1 MRNNIQSKI
10 DAGYTYDELLSEGL
24 ASFDD
29 IARYESQYSLYDE
42 DDEDEKPRRK
52 RVKVKS
58 KPKTRGIR
66 LKKKAEIDFEF

>member
-42 DDEDEKPRRK
+42 DGEPKCK
-52 RVKVKS
+52 RVKVKLKNQRS
-58 KPKTRGIR
+58 KPNKE
-66 LKKKAEIDFEF
+66 ANIDLEF

>member
-42 DDEDEKPRRK
+42 DDEPKPK
-52 RVKVKS
+52 KIKTKS
-58 KPKTRGIR
+58 KPKIQAI
-66 LKKKAEIDFEF
+66 KPKEEAEIDFEF

>member
-29 IARYESQYSLYDE
+29 IARYESRYSLYDE
-42 DDEDEKPRRK
+42 NAAP
-52 RVKVKS
+52 
-58 KPKTRGIR
+58 KPK
-66 LKKKAEIDFEF
+66 KAKVAEPKLAEATPNQQESEIDFDF

>member
-42 DDEDEKPRRK
+42 DGEPKPK
-52 RVKVKS
+52 KTKTKS
-58 KPKTRGIR
+58 KPKTQAVKP
-66 LKKKAEIDFEF
+66 KKEVEIDFDF

>member
-10 DAGYTYDELLSEGL
+10 DSGYTYDELLSEGL

-42 DDEDEKPRRK
+42 DGEPKWK
-52 RVKVKS
+52 RVKVKQRV
-58 KPKTRGIR
+58 KPKIQAIKP
-66 LKKKAEIDFEF
+66 KKEPEIDFDF

>member
-1 MRNNIQSKI
+1 MKNNIQSKI

-42 DDEDEKPRRK
+42 DAEPKPK
-52 RVKVKS
+52 KVKAKS
-58 KPKTRGIR
+58 KTQATKPNKE
-66 LKKKAEIDFEF
+66 AEIDFEF

>member
-1 MRNNIQSKI
+1 MKNNIQSKI

-42 DDEDEKPRRK
+42 DAEPKPK
-52 RVKVKS
+52 KVKAKS
-58 KPKTRGIR
+58 KTQTTKPSKE
-66 LKKKAEIDFEF
+66 AEIDFEF

>member
-42 DDEDEKPRRK
+42 DAEPKPK
-52 RVKVKS
+52 KVKAKS
-58 KPKTRGIR
+58 KTQTTKPSEE
-66 LKKKAEIDFEF
+66 AEIDFEF

>member
-42 DDEDEKPRRK
+42 DAEPKPK
-52 RVKVKS
+52 KVKAKS
-58 KPKTRGIR
+58 KTQTTKPSKE
-66 LKKKAEIDFEF
+66 AEIEF

>member
-42 DDEDEKPRRK
+42 DDEPKPK
-52 RVKVKS
+52 KVKAKLKTQAI
-58 KPKTRGIR
+58 KPK
-66 LKKKAEIDFEF
+66 KEAEIDFEF

>member
-42 DDEDEKPRRK
+42 DAEPKPK
-52 RVKVKS
+52 KVKAKS
-58 KPKTRGIR
+58 KTQATKPSKE
-66 LKKKAEIDFEF
+66 AEIDFEF

>member
-42 DDEDEKPRRK
+42 DDEDEKPKRK
-52 RVKVKS
+52 RVKLKS
-58 KPKTRGIR
+58 KTQRTKPSKE
-66 LKKKAEIDFEF
+66 AEIDFDF

>member
-10 DAGYTYDELLSEGL
+10 DSGYTYDELLSEGL

-42 DDEDEKPRRK
+42 DGEPKRK
-52 RVKVKS
+52 RVKVK
-58 KPKTRGIR
+58 PKTQ
-66 LKKKAEIDFEF
+66 KNKPNKEANIDLEF

>member
-42 DDEDEKPRRK
+42 DDEPKRK
-52 RVKVKS
+52 RVKVKPKV
-58 KPKTRGIR
+58 KPKIQAIK
-66 LKKKAEIDFEF
+66 LKKEPEIDFDF

>member
-10 DAGYTYDELLSEGL
+10 DAGYTYDELMSEGL

-42 DDEDEKPRRK
+42 DAEPKPK
-52 RVKVKS
+52 KAKV
-58 KPKTRGIR
+58 KPKTT
-66 LKKKAEIDFEF
+66 KPNQEAEIDFEF

>member
-29 IARYESQYSLYDE
+29 IARYKSQYSLYDE
-42 DDEDEKPRRK
+42 DTEPKPK
-52 RVKVKS
+52 KAKA
-58 KPKTRGIR
+58 KPKTQGT
-66 LKKKAEIDFEF
+66 KPNKEAEIDFEF

>member
-42 DDEDEKPRRK
+42 DAEPKPK
-52 RVKVKS
+52 KVKAKS
-58 KPKTRGIR
+58 KTQTTK
-66 LKKKAEIDFEF
+66 LSKEAEIDFEF

>member
-29 IARYESQYSLYDE
+29 IARYESRYSLYDE
-42 DDEDEKPRRK
+42 DAAPKPTK
-52 RVKVKS
+52 VKVAE
-58 KPKTRGIR
+58 PKLAETTPNPQES
-66 LKKKAEIDFEF
+66 EIDFDF

>member
-42 DDEDEKPRRK
+42 DAEPKPK
-52 RVKVKS
+52 KAKA
-58 KPKTRGIR
+58 KPKTQVI
-66 LKKKAEIDFEF
+66 KPNKEAEIDFEF

>member
-42 DDEDEKPRRK
+42 DAEPKPK
-52 RVKVKS
+52 KAKVKLKAQGI
-58 KPKTRGIR
+58 KPK
-66 LKKKAEIDFEF
+66 KEPEIDFEF

>member
-29 IARYESQYSLYDE
+29 IARYESQYSLYEE
-42 DDEDEKPRRK
+42 DDEPKPK
-52 RVKVKS
+52 KVRAKA
-58 KPKTRGIR
+58 KPKTQAIKP
-66 LKKKAEIDFEF
+66 KKEAEIDLEF

>member
-42 DDEDEKPRRK
+42 DAEPKPK
-52 RVKVKS
+52 KVKAKS
-58 KPKTRGIR
+58 KTQTTKPSKE
-66 LKKKAEIDFEF
+66 AEIDFEF

>member
-42 DDEDEKPRRK
+42 DAEPKPK
-52 RVKVKS
+52 KVKAKS
-58 KPKTRGIR
+58 KTQTTKPNKE
-66 LKKKAEIDFEF
+66 AEIDFEF

>member
-42 DDEDEKPRRK
+42 DAEPKPK
-52 RVKVKS
+52 KVKAKS
-58 KPKTRGIR
+58 KTQATKPNKE
-66 LKKKAEIDFEF
+66 AEIDFEF

>member
-42 DDEDEKPRRK
+42 DAEPKPK
-52 RVKVKS
+52 KVKAKS
-58 KPKTRGIR
+58 KIQATKPSKE
-66 LKKKAEIDFEF
+66 AEIDFEF

>member
-42 DDEDEKPRRK
+42 DDEDEKPKPK
-52 RVKVKS
+52 RVKMKS
-58 KPKTRGIR
+58 KIQGIK
-66 LKKKAEIDFEF
+66 LKKQPKIDFDF